1 VTPRIV
7 IASEATQ
14 SRCFLSPNPL
24 DRHVAS
30 LHSMTDLGTGFFHD
44 LMKQL
49 NDLFFR
55 LAELALV
62 LLLTAMVVMVFGN
75 VVLRYGFNDSIIYS
89 EELSRFFFIWIT
101 FLGAVVTMRDNAHL
115 GLDSVVR
122 KLSLRGKKIAFAIS
136 NVLMLMC
143 CTLMFYGT
151 LKQHGINAS
160 TRSAVTELPMSWV
173 YGVGYIASVAM
184 GLMILGKLLRLA
196 RGDFQESDLIQITDS
211 EENVAAHSAGGAK

>member
-1 VTPRIV
+1 
-7 IASEATQ
+7 
-14 SRCFLSPNPL
+14 
-24 DRHVAS
+24 
-30 LHSMTDLGTGFFHD
+30 
-44 LMKQL
+44 MKQL
-49 NDLFFR
+49 NSLFFR
-55 LAELALV
+55 LAELTLV
-62 LLLTAMVVMVFGN
+62 LLLTAMVIMVFGT

-151 LKQHGINAS
+151 FKQHGINAT

-184 GLMILGKLLRLA
+184 GLMILGKLVRPVPAGAPGA
-196 RGDFQESDLIQITDS
+196 RGPRRGPRRPGRRRLDQRR
-211 EENVAAHSAGGAK
+211 

>member
-1 VTPRIV
+1 
-7 IASEATQ
+7 
-14 SRCFLSPNPL
+14 
-24 DRHVAS
+24 
-30 LHSMTDLGTGFFHD
+30 
-44 LMKQL
+44 MKQL

-151 LKQHGINAS
+151 FKQHGINAS
-160 TRSAVTELPMSWV
+160 TRSTVTELPMSWV

-184 GLMILGKLLRLA
+184 GLMIVAKLLRLA
-196 RGDFQESDLIQITDS
+196 RGEFQESDLIQITDS
-211 EENVAAHSAGGAK
+211 EENVAAHSAGGPK